1 MKILVCGGAGYVGS
15 HMVRYLIERAHEV
28 VVFDNLSTGHRES
41 VPDGVPFVHGD
52 IGDAGKLARVFSDH
66 AFDAVMHFCARS
78 LVGES
83 VIDPYAYYENNVGN
97 TIALLDAMRHA
108 GVDRLVFSSTAAV
121 FGHPV
126 SDTIDETHPTTPIN
140 PYGQSKLM
148 IEQVLADAARAYGL
162 RSVALRY
169 FNAAGASSCGS
180 IGEAHD
186 PETHLIPNVLKA
198 VLGQG
203 KGLKVFGTDYDT
215 RDGTCVRDYVHVND
229 LASAHLLAIEY
240 MASNEGAFTF
250 NLGNGEGF
258 TVREVIAAAEKVT
271 GRPVPHEFAERRE
284 GDPAVLVASSQQ
296 ARDELGW
303 RPAMARMED
312 ILASAWQWHL
322 QPRF

>member
-1 MKILVCGGAGYVGS
+1 
-15 HMVRYLIERAHEV
+15 MVRYLLEKGHEV
-28 VVFDNLSTGHRES
+28 VVYDNLSTGHRES
-41 VPDGVPFVHGD
+41 VPAGTPFVHGD
-52 IGDAGKLARVFSDH
+52 IGDAGKLARVFADH
-66 AFDAVMHFCARS
+66 TFGAVMHFCARS

-126 SDTIDETHPTTPIN
+126 SATIDESHPTTPIN

-148 IEQVLADAARAYGL
+148 IEQVLADAAKAYGL

-169 FNAAGASSCGS
+169 FNAAGASACGS

-198 VLGQG
+198 VLGHG
-203 KGLKVFGTDYDT
+203 KGLKVFGSDYDT

-229 LASAHLLAIEY
+229 LASAHLLAIDY
-240 MASNEGAFTF
+240 MARNEGAFTF

-296 ARDELGW
+296 AHTELGW
-303 RPAMARMED
+303 RPEMARMED

-322 QPRF
+322 QPKF

>member
-1 MKILVCGGAGYVGS
+1 
-15 HMVRYLIERAHEV
+15 MVRYLLEKSHEV
-28 VVFDNLSTGHRES
+28 VVYDNLSTGHRES
-41 VPDGVPFVHGD
+41 VPAGTAFVHGD
-52 IGDAGKLARVFSDH
+52 IGDAGKLARVFADH
-66 AFDAVMHFCARS
+66 RFDAVMHFCARS

-83 VIDPYAYYENNVGN
+83 VVDPYAYYENNVGN
-97 TIALLDAMRHA
+97 TISLLEAMRHA

-126 SDTIDETHPTTPIN
+126 SETIDESHPTAPIN

-148 IEQVLADAARAYGL
+148 IEQVLSDAARAYGL

-169 FNAAGASSCGS
+169 FNAAGASACGS

-240 MASNEGAFTF
+240 MDKNEGAFTF

-271 GRPVPHEFAERRE
+271 GRPVPHEFAARRD

-312 ILASAWQWHL
+312 ILASAWQWHVE
-322 QPRF
+322 PKF